1 MPDSTPDTIDALLR
15 HHAASTK
22 PMVIDPDTRISYA
35 ELDADT
41 KNRVSHRGR
50 AMQKLIERLPEL

>member
-1 MPDSTPDTIDALLR
+1 MPEPGPDTIDALLH

-35 ELDADT
+35 ELDTGTRELAAGLIRAGIT
-41 KNRVSHRGR
+41 KGSRS
-50 AMQKLIERLPEL
+50 A